1 MRLFWM
7 PVPQALAKAVRA
19 CRMHFIL
26 AATFSALINVL
37 YLAPTIYMMQIYDRV
52 VPTNGVL
59 TLVFI
64 TLVVGIAI
72 ATLSALDAM
81 RVRLMTRA
89 SLRLNRLLAGE
100 ILDGL
105 LARSKVRAGDP
116 SVQQAM
122 REFDV
127 LRQSLG
133 GPAATA
139 MFDVPWTPLYL
150 LVAFLIHPLLG
161 ILVLAA
167 GAILVALAIS
177 NERRSKARSDEAHQA
192 NALAYEAHDATLRK
206 AEIVRALG
214 MRRALVSRHI
224 RQRQA
229 GLEATADVQLSGS
242 RYNALVKFVRM
253 FMQSFALGTGAWLA
267 INGQIS
273 VGAIIAASVLLSR
286 ALQPIEQLVGL
297 WPSIVQSRQALQTL
311 GRLFENSSIGSAP
324 RTTLPV
330 PEGLL
335 ELDRVVIRNAEGSA
349 ILLKNVSL
357 KLTPGEALGVI
368 GPSGAGKTTLA
379 RVVAGA
385 LAPDFGEVRIDGAN
399 TNDWDPEELAQHIGY
414 VPQDCGLLPG
424 TVSENISRFA
434 GTMGIHQPAI
444 DLEVVKAARMA
455 GVHDLILHLPDG
467 YDTCIEGNA
476 HRLSAGQAQRIAL
489 ARALYGTPRILVL
502 DEPNSALDS
511 DGEEAL
517 SRAIAA
523 AKLQGTAIMIVAH
536 RAGVLASAEKLAVL
550 ADGAIVGLGPRDD
563 ILAALKE
570 STARQNVVPINEGAR
585 S

>member
-7 PVPQALAKAVRA
+7 PVPPALTEAVRA
-19 CRMHFIL
+19 CRSHFIL
-26 AATFSALINVL
+26 AATFSALINIL
-37 YLAPTIYMMQIYDRV
+37 YLAPTIYMMQVYDRV

-64 TLVVGIAI
+64 TLVVGVAI

-89 SLRLNRLLAGE
+89 SLRLNRLLSGE
-100 ILDGL
+100 ILDRL
-105 LARSKVRAGDP
+105 LARTKAQPGDP
-116 SVQQAM
+116 STQQAM

-127 LRQSLG
+127 LRQSLA

-139 MFDVPWTPLYL
+139 LFDVPWTPLYL
-150 LVAFLIHPLLG
+150 VVAFLIHPLLAVMV
-161 ILVLAA
+161 LVA
-167 GAILVALAIS
+167 GAILVALAIT
-177 NERRSKARSDEAHQA
+177 NEKRSKAKADEAHHA
-192 NALAYEAHDATLRK
+192 TALAYESQEATLRK
-206 AEIVRALG
+206 AELVRSLG

-224 RQRQA
+224 RQRSA
-229 GLEATADVQLSGS
+229 GLDATADLQFSNS
-242 RYNALVKFVRM
+242 RYNSLVKFVRM
-253 FMQSFALGTGAWLA
+253 FMQSFALGVGAWLA

-297 WPSIVQSRQALQTL
+297 WPNIIQSRQALQTL
-311 GRLFENSSIGSAP
+311 ERLFGKASTAP
-324 RTTLPV
+324 VTRTTLPD
-330 PEGLL
+330 PEGFV
-335 ELDRVVIRNAEGSA
+335 ELDRVVVRNADGSA

-357 KLTPGEALGVI
+357 KLTPGEVLGVV

-385 LAPDFGEVRIDGAN
+385 LPPDFGEIRIDDASTG
-399 TNDWDPEELAQHIGY
+399 DWDPEQLAQHIGY
-414 VPQDCGLLPG
+414 LPQDCGLLPG
-424 TVSENISRFA
+424 TVGENISRFA
-434 GTMGIHQPAI
+434 AARGVQQPII
-444 DLEVVKAARMA
+444 DVEVVQAARMA
-455 GVHDLILHLPDG
+455 GVHEMILHLPGG
-467 YDTCIEGNA
+467 YDTIIEGSG

-489 ARALYGTPRILVL
+489 ARALYGSPRILIL

-523 AKLQGTAIMIVAH
+523 AKLQGATIMIVAH
-536 RAGVLASAEKLAVL
+536 RAAVL
-550 ADGAIVGLGPRDD
+550 AGADRLAVMAGGEIVGVGPRDE
-563 ILAALKE
+563 ILAALQ
-570 STARQNVVPINEGAR
+570 SAPRQNVVPINEGAR
-585 S
+585 P